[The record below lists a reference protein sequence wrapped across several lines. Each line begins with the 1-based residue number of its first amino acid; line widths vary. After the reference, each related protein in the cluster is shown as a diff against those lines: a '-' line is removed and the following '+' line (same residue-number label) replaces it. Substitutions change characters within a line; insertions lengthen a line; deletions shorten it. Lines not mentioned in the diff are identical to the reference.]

1 MKSNNPFL
9 SIVIPVYNGANTVK
23 RCLDSIWNQ
32 DIDEELFEVICVND
46 CSKDNTLEV
55 LEEIQ
60 KEHLNL
66 RVLSNAENLR
76 AGGGRNYGVREAKG
90 EYILFIDAD
99 DYFHPGSLK
108 RVVEYQQEKHWD
120 ILVCDFA
127 RHTLDRPN
135 DILVHN
141 FKSQEVMTGRQ
152 FLVTNSL
159 PYAPWK
165 YVFKRSLMM
174 DNSVF
179 FAEKVSCE
187 DVDWTHKLAFF
198 ANTMQYQPILL
209 THYILM
215 DTSQTSVE
223 YKNANT
229 VFHRLE
235 CGRRITAL
243 VSYCRTEEEKSAIL
257 GVAAGTLKNG
267 IIFLNGLTIA
277 PSKKVRIIE
286 KCVSNDFVWGGLV
299 GVASKHKWCY
309 SCFSTFISPFF
320 RLAIIVK
327 RKYLGR

>member
-9 SIVIPVYNGANTVK
+9 SIVIPVYNGSSTVK

-32 DIDEELFEVICVND
+32 GIANELYEVICVND
-46 CSKDNTLEV
+46 CSKDNTLDV
-55 LEEIQ
+55 LADIQ
-60 KEHLNL
+60 KGHHNL
-66 RVLSNAENLR
+66 RVLSNSGNLR

-99 DYFHPGSLK
+99 DYFHSGSLK
-108 RVVEYQQEKHWD
+108 RVVEYQREKHLD

-127 RHTLDRPN
+127 RHTLDKPN

-141 FKSQEVMTGRQ
+141 FKSQDVMTGRQ
-152 FLVTNSL
+152 FLVVNSL

-165 YVFKRSLMM
+165 YVFKRSLMI
-174 DNSVF
+174 DNAVF

-187 DVDWTHKLAFF
+187 DVDWSHKIAFY
-198 ANTMQYQPILL
+198 AETMQYQPILL
-209 THYILM
+209 THYILT

-235 CGRRITAL
+235 CGRRITEL
-243 VSYCRTEEEKSAIL
+243 LPFCKTDEEKNAIL

-267 IIFLNGLTIA
+267 IIFLNGLLIA
-277 PSKKVRIIE
+277 PSKKVRMIE
-286 KCVSNDFVWGGLV
+286 KCVSKDVVWGGLV
-299 GVASKHKWCY
+299 RFASKCKWCY
-309 SCFSTFISPFF
+309 SCMSTIIAPLF
-320 RLAIIVK
+320 RLAVSVK
-327 RKYLGR
+327 RKYFGR